1 MLKRDNELA
10 SFGAEAMPGGLAEI
24 NNAIRAQS
32 DAPDHVPPS
41 LAKAPRVGLIA
52 LAALWI
58 SKIGDRW

>member
-24 NNAIRAQS
+24 NDAIRAQ
-32 DAPDHVPPS
+32 PDSPDRVPPC
-41 LAKAPRVGLIA
+41 LAKAPLVGLIA

-58 SKIGDRW
+58 RKIGDRS

>member
-1 MLKRDNELA
+1 MQKRDNELA

-24 NNAIRAQS
+24 NDALRAQL

-41 LAKAPRVGLIA
+41 PAKTPLVGLIA

-58 SKIGDRW
+58 RKTGDRR